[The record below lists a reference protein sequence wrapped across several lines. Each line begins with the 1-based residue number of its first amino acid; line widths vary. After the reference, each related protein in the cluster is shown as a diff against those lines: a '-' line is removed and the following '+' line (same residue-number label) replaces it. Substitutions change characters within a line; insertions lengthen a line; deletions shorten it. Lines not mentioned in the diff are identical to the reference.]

1 MDAGVVAGLLQIA
14 TQGLTREEMSSFSRR
29 REQKASHRKR
39 LRRRGAVC
47 GVAAPLRCAEASPS
61 SRLLASSSAA
71 LATPPHTLFQQP
83 AGCSPCFPCHPD
95 LMRVLPGTSGY
106 SYAEWKGSFYPEDL

>member
-1 MDAGVVAGLLQIA
+1 MDAGVVSGLLQRLMLGRLAWTGISLR
-14 TQGLTREEMSSFSRR
+14 QSC

-47 GVAAPLRCAEASPS
+47 FVGAPLRCAEASPS
-61 SRLLASSSAA
+61 SRLLASGPAT

-83 AGCSPCFPCHPD
+83 ANPEFRPAAGEGT
-95 LMRVLPGTSGY
+95 RVREGLRPSG
-106 SYAEWKGSFYPEDL
+106 